1 LRSVVPDPEY
11 RGAFVNLTRNLA
23 PSGKT
28 FERLEIRDASTPSEA
43 QVSLVAD
50 TRQGLNAALRKMR
63 PRDQDDLDKQEQ
75 ITGILRA
82 LHLDKDWLEITT
94 TENQQDVDSHVRV
107 SEISEVLDDV
117 VGPMVNKLV
126 VVTVVRRGTKYLY
139 RDIEPKE

>member
-1 LRSVVPDPEY
+1 
-11 RGAFVNLTRNLA
+11 VNLTRNLA